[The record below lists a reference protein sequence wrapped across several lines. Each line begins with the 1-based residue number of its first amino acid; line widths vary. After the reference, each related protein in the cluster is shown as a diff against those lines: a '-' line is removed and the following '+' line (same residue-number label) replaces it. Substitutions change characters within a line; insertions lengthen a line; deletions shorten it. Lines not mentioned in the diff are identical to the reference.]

1 MHFWA
6 WIVIIMSH
14 GDKRPFRRPN
24 LHAFRQTVRLASSG
38 NTDGGRIS
46 ERRNDVERL
55 LIDKMRKNAREILE
69 SARRS
74 PLKRLQQT
82 HEKKTNRQEKQ
93 KQRHRKS
100 EEKKSHFDG
109 VPHLGLVA
117 HRLR

>member
-74 PLKRLQQT
+74 PLKRLRQT
-82 HEKKTNRQEKQ
+82 LVWMTFGHVEQNLRRRNSVEKL
-93 KQRHRKS
+93 
-100 EEKKSHFDG
+100 SHFDG